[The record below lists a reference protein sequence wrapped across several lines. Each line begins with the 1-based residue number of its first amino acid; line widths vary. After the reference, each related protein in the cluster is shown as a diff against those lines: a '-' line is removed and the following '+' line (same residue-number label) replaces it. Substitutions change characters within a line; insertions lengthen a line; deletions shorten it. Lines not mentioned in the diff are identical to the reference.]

1 MCKGI
6 VNCLKMQVV
15 TDNVSIF
22 QAFHV
27 FQVIRV
33 VSSGFD
39 SCPDSRYNGIPDIKK
54 MGVTLREEAL
64 S

>member
-1 MCKGI
+1 
-6 VNCLKMQVV
+6 MQVV